1 MKKRFLLLAT
11 AAMLVLATACGPK
24 EKVIESVNIDAS
36 DVDEYLIN
44 LPDYS
49 KIEVTIDKS
58 EFSEELTDDYIN
70 RFYERLA
77 KDRENLT
84 DEEGNFLPLSEETI
98 QLLNIPAFSTLN
110 EFKVFV
116 RGVVKDFIAK
126 ENEDKKLDAALT
138 VIRTDSEF
146 AEIPEGYILKFKEN
160 ILKEYADLAAEYE
173 IDPEYYLE
181 LSSIS
186 LEDEALKDAMNELIY
201 IKLADRMGLE
211 YSSEE
216 ELHKG
221 VSDYILGITKVV
233 KKK

>member
-1 MKKRFLLLAT
+1 
-11 AAMLVLATACGPK
+11 ML
-24 EKVIESVNIDAS
+24 
-36 DVDEYLIN
+36 
-44 LPDYS
+44 
-49 KIEVTIDKS
+49 
-58 EFSEELTDDYIN
+58 F
-70 RFYERLA
+70 
-77 KDRENLT
+77 
-84 DEEGNFLPLSEETI
+84 
-98 QLLNIPAFSTLN
+98 
-110 EFKVFV
+110 
-116 RGVVKDFIAK
+116 
-126 ENEDKKLDAALT
+126 
-138 VIRTDSEF
+138 
-146 AEIPEGYILKFKEN
+146 KFKEN

-211 YSSEE
+211 YSSDE